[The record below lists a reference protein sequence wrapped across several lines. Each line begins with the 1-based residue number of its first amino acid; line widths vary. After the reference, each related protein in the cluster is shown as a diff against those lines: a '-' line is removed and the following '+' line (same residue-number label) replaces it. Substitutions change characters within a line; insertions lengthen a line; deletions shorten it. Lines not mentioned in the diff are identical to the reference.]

1 MNVCRNR
8 RHQQMKGL
16 TGQSYTNKRTLEK
29 GAPAP
34 IFKEAQ
40 AQATSIFAII
50 VLFLFQTTEKQ
61 AH

>member
-1 MNVCRNR
+1 
-8 RHQQMKGL
+8 MKGL

-29 GAPAP
+29 GAQAP